1 MGGNL
6 GLGSQSAYA
15 YIAVN
20 RPPQVFDVAL
30 SPAVPNETDDITVSY
45 TFSDPDGDAE
55 QNTEINW
62 FKNGVI
68 TNYVGSVLPAAAT
81 SCSEEWHAEVR
92 PGDGELQGD
101 WIASNVVTICGAN
114 TAPVWSA
121 EIPMIHIAED
131 SESNRVQMAGF
142 ITDSEQAISQLIL
155 TVEGNTNDEV
165 VSAYFQGSQL
175 IVSTIS
181 ENFYGMGIA
190 TLTLR
195 AE

>member
-1 MGGNL
+1 M
-6 GLGSQSAYA
+6 
-15 YIAVN
+15 
-20 RPPQVFDVAL
+20 
-30 SPAVPNETDDITVSY
+30 
-45 TFSDPDGDAE
+45 
-55 QNTEINW
+55 
-62 FKNGVI
+62 
-68 TNYVGSVLPAAAT
+68 GSVLPAAAT
-81 SCSEEWHAEVR
+81 NCSEEWHAEVR

-175 IVSTIS
+175 IVSAVS
-181 ENFYGMGIA
+181 EDFYGMGIA

-195 AE
+195 ADDGNVYSDAFVYVSIDPVNDLSLIHI